1 MILDDVLQQLV
12 SAQLVR
18 RLNATYRPAENE
30 EVTYWFKHT
39 LMQETAYQSLLV
51 SQRRRIHRAIAHT
64 IEELYPQDSEE
75 YASLLARH
83 YAQAG
88 DDAKTLEYALMAG
101 DAAARVYANAE
112 ALAEYDHALSAV
124 LHSPSVAT
132 SDSLCHLYL
141 KRGRVLEISNH
152 NEDALANYKQMQAVA
167 RERNDPALELEALM

>member
-1 MILDDVLQQLV
+1 MILDDVLEKLV
-12 SAQLVR
+12 LAQLVR
-18 RLNATYRPAENE
+18 RQNATSRPAENE
-30 EVTYWFKHT
+30 EPTYWFKHA

-51 SQRRRIHRAIAHT
+51 SQRRRIHRAIAHA

-112 ALAEYDHALSAV
+112 ALAEYDHALRAV
-124 LHSPSVAT
+124 KRSPSVAT

-141 KRGRVLEISNH
+141 KRGRVLELSSH
-152 NEDALANYKQMQAVA
+152 NEDA
-167 RERNDPALELEALM
+167 